1 MGPKSEIGCAVWAR
15 HHYLFYEYVSNV
27 RWLYVKRAPVIYQT
41 CAGYVMAEPGLF
53 VLYTMYDSL

>member
-1 MGPKSEIGCAVWAR
+1 MGPKSEIGCAV
-15 HHYLFYEYVSNV
+15 YVSNV